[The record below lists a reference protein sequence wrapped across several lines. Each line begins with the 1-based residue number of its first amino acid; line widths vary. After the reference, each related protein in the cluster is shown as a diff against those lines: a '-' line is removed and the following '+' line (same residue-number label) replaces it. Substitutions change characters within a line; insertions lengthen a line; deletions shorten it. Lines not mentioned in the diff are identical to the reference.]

1 MRILIYNSGGGLGDS
16 IQLFDIIYSLKDKF
30 GTENVFYLSAHKNHF
45 NNLLKD
51 YNLHVKELKTNIKY
65 IGFRFWH
72 LLLSKKKILK
82 NNSLNDFDLI
92 IDLQSKLRNTLIL
105 KQFPHKNFYSS
116 TFNFRFCNLK
126 KDYISSKFEIKN
138 ILLNLEKLLNIEIP
152 FKKYQTNLI
161 NQKYYDEAKRL
172 LPEGSYIGFSIT
184 QGNVYRK
191 KNWPLEKFFNI
202 ANKISLKNKKPV
214 FFVEKDNLE
223 LINLI
228 KKNVE
233 TSIFPELDSTL
244 SGPPLVT
251 ALTSRLEKVI
261 TIDNGIMHMMGLA
274 DIPMIVLFGP
284 TNSKKFAPKVKNI
297 DILDSKTLYKSND
310 ISKITEEDVINLL

>member
-1 MRILIYNSGGGLGDS
+1 MKILIYNSGGGLGDS
-16 IQLFDIIYSLKDKF
+16 IQLFDIIYSLKEKF
-30 GTENVFYLSAHKNHF
+30 GSENVFYLSAHKNHF
-45 NNLLKD
+45 NNSLKD
-51 YNLHVKELKTNIKY
+51 YNLHVNELNTNIKY

-72 LLLSKKKILK
+72 LLISKKKILK
-82 NNSLNDFDLI
+82 NNALDDFDLI

-116 TFNFRFCNLK
+116 TFDFRFCNLK
-126 KDYISSKFEIKN
+126 KDYVSSKFEIKN
-138 ILLNLEKLLNIEIP
+138 ILLNIEKLLNIEIP

-172 LPEGSYIGFSIT
+172 LSEDNYIGFSIT
-184 QGNVYRK
+184 QGNLYRK

-202 ANKISLKNKKPV
+202 ANKISFKNKKPV

>member
-1 MRILIYNSGGGLGDS
+1 MKILIYNSGGGLGDS
-16 IQLFDIIYSLKDKF
+16 IQLFDIIYSLKEKF
-30 GTENVFYLSAHKNHF
+30 GSENVFYLSAHKNHF
-45 NNLLKD
+45 NNSLKD
-51 YNLHVKELKTNIKY
+51 YNLHVNELNTNIKY
-65 IGFRFWH
+65 IGFRLWH
-72 LLLSKKKILK
+72 LLISKKKILK
-82 NNSLNDFDLI
+82 NNALDDFDLI

-116 TFNFRFCNLK
+116 TFDFRFCNFK
-126 KDYISSKFEIKN
+126 KDYVSSKFEIKN
-138 ILLNLEKLLNIEIP
+138 ILLNIEKLLNIEIP

>member
-1 MRILIYNSGGGLGDS
+1 MKILIYNSGGGLGDS
-16 IQLFDIIYSLKDKF
+16 IQLFDIIYSLKEEF
-30 GTENVFYLSAHKNHF
+30 GSENVFYLSAHKNHF
-45 NNLLKD
+45 NNSLKD
-51 YNLHVKELKTNIKY
+51 YNLHVNELNTNIKY

-72 LLLSKKKILK
+72 LLISKKKILK
-82 NNSLNDFDLI
+82 NNALDDFDLI

-116 TFNFRFCNLK
+116 TFDFRFCNLK
-126 KDYISSKFEIKN
+126 KDYVSSKFEIKN
-138 ILLNLEKLLNIEIP
+138 ILLNIEKLLNIEIP

>member
-172 LPEGSYIGFSIT
+172 LSEDNYIGFSIT
-184 QGNVYRK
+184 QGNLYRK

-202 ANKISLKNKKPV
+202 ANKISFKNKKPV

>member
-1 MRILIYNSGGGLGDS
+1 MKILIYNSGGGLGDS
-16 IQLFDIIYSLKDKF
+16 IQLFDIIYSLKEEF
-30 GTENVFYLSAHKNHF
+30 GSENVFYLSAHKNHF
-45 NNLLKD
+45 NNSLKD
-51 YNLHVKELKTNIKY
+51 YNLHVNELNTNIKY

-72 LLLSKKKILK
+72 LLISKKKILK
-82 NNSLNDFDLI
+82 NNALDDFDLI

-116 TFNFRFCNLK
+116 TFDFRFCNLK
-126 KDYISSKFEIKN
+126 KDYVSSKFEIKN
-138 ILLNLEKLLNIEIP
+138 ILLNIEKLLNIEIP

-202 ANKISLKNKKPV
+202 ANKISFKNKKPV
-214 FFVEKDNLE
+214 FFVEKYNLE

>member
-1 MRILIYNSGGGLGDS
+1 MKILIYNSGGGLGDS
-16 IQLFDIIYSLKDKF
+16 IQLFDIIYSLKEKF
-30 GTENVFYLSAHKNHF
+30 GSENVFYLSAHKNHF
-45 NNLLKD
+45 NNSLKD
-51 YNLHVKELKTNIKY
+51 YNLHVNELNTNIKY

-72 LLLSKKKILK
+72 LLISKKKILK
-82 NNSLNDFDLI
+82 NNALDDFDLI

-116 TFNFRFCNLK
+116 TFDFRFCNLK
-126 KDYISSKFEIKN
+126 KDYVSSKFEIKN
-138 ILLNLEKLLNIEIP
+138 ILLNIEKLLNIEIP

-172 LPEGSYIGFSIT
+172 LQEESYIGFSIT

>member
-45 NNLLKD
+45 NNSLKD
-51 YNLHVKELKTNIKY
+51 YNLHVNELNTNIKY

-72 LLLSKKKILK
+72 LLISKKKILK
-82 NNSLNDFDLI
+82 NNALDGFDLI

-116 TFNFRFCNLK
+116 TFDFRFCNLK
-126 KDYISSKFEIKN
+126 KDYVSSKFEIKN
-138 ILLNLEKLLNIEIP
+138 ILLNIEKLLNIEIP

-172 LPEGSYIGFSIT
+172 LSEDNYIGFSIT
-184 QGNVYRK
+184 QGNLYRK
-191 KNWPLEKFFNI
+191 KNWPLEKFFKI
-202 ANKISLKNKKPV
+202 ANKISFKNKKPV

>member
-1 MRILIYNSGGGLGDS
+1 MKILIYNSGGGLGDS
-16 IQLFDIIYSLKDKF
+16 IQLFDIIYSLKEKF
-30 GTENVFYLSAHKNHF
+30 GSENVFYLSAHKNHF
-45 NNLLKD
+45 NNSLKD
-51 YNLHVKELKTNIKY
+51 YNLHVNELNTNIKY

-72 LLLSKKKILK
+72 LLISKKKILK
-82 NNSLNDFDLI
+82 NNALDDFDLI

-116 TFNFRFCNLK
+116 TFDFRFCNLK

-172 LPEGSYIGFSIT
+172 LSEDNYIGFSIT
-184 QGNVYRK
+184 QGNLYRK

-202 ANKISLKNKKPV
+202 ANKISFKNKKPV

-284 TNSKKFAPKVKNI
+284 TNSKKFAPKLKNI

>member
-16 IQLFDIIYSLKDKF
+16 IQLFDIIYSLKEKF
-30 GTENVFYLSAHKNHF
+30 GSENVFYLSAHKNHF
-45 NNLLKD
+45 NNSLKD
-51 YNLHVKELKTNIKY
+51 YNLHVNELNTNIKY

-72 LLLSKKKILK
+72 LLISKKKILK
-82 NNSLNDFDLI
+82 NNALDGFDLI

-116 TFNFRFCNLK
+116 TFDFRFCNLK
-126 KDYISSKFEIKN
+126 KDYVSSKFEIKN
-138 ILLNLEKLLNIEIP
+138 ILLNIEKLLNIEIP

-172 LPEGSYIGFSIT
+172 LSEDNYIGFSIT
-184 QGNVYRK
+184 QGNLYRK

-202 ANKISLKNKKPV
+202 ANKISFKNKKPV

-284 TNSKKFAPKVKNI
+284 TNSKKFAPKLKNI

>member
-1 MRILIYNSGGGLGDS
+1 MKILIYNSGGGLGDS
-16 IQLFDIIYSLKDKF
+16 IQLFDIIYSLKEKF
-30 GTENVFYLSAHKNHF
+30 GSENVFYLSAHKNHF
-45 NNLLKD
+45 NNSLKD
-51 YNLHVKELKTNIKY
+51 YNLHVNELNTNIKY

-72 LLLSKKKILK
+72 LLISKKKILK
-82 NNSLNDFDLI
+82 NNALDGFDLI

-116 TFNFRFCNLK
+116 TFDFRFCNLK

-138 ILLNLEKLLNIEIP
+138 ILLNIEKLLNIEIP

-172 LPEGSYIGFSIT
+172 LSEDNYIGFSIT
-184 QGNVYRK
+184 QGNLYRK

-202 ANKISLKNKKPV
+202 ANKISFKNKKPV